1 MIIENQRKEAIK
13 MMNGIIKLTFCDST
27 GKTHLH
33 LFRTIA
39 EANQMINTY
48 RTCGKG
54 LYYNFKME
62 VVKYK

>member
-1 MIIENQRKEAIK
+1 